1 MAGGNAFGAACVEV
15 STRGKPALGW
25 PNDRKMKRLLQILIG
40 LMAVAFATTAVR
52 AQAPEGPMTPQPGIE
67 LQKAPAGFKVQSL
80 LVNTPVTVRNAAGQM
95 VHTLEASDFRILDN
109 GVPQKITHFDLG
121 GDPISLVVVVE
132 TSSRIATILPEI
144 RKTGILISQ
153 TVMGPTGEAAVLGFD
168 SRITRLQDFDDK
180 TDTLESTLSTLQEG
194 DDGSRLFDAMSKAVE
209 MLKQRPES
217 SATDLG
223 KRRVMLVVSE
233 AHDSGSEEKL
243 GEVLRRAQLANVAI
257 YAVGVS
263 GAKADLKRDPNETYK
278 KPPRVTPEGTYSTP
292 PPPGTVQTPT
302 TELQQQEAGAPAAG
316 AVALA
321 VWVIQHAKDKVTSR
335 QLEIAAAAT
344 GGVHASAWKQQTL
357 EKVIDEIGGE
367 LHAQYTITYAPTGT
381 DDEGYHE
388 ISVQLDRKDLTVRA
402 RPGYYVS
409 APGI

>member
-1 MAGGNAFGAACVEV
+1 MTQAWKISTVLLVAALAAAG
-15 STRGKPALGW
+15 
-25 PNDRKMKRLLQILIG
+25 IH
-40 LMAVAFATTAVR
+40 
-52 AQAPEGPMTPQPGIE
+52 AQAPEGPMTPQPGVE
-67 LQKAPAGFKVQSL
+67 PQKAPTGFKVQSL
-80 LVNTPVTVRNAAGQM
+80 LVNTPVTVRNASGQM
-95 VHTLEASDFRILDN
+95 VHNLEASNFRILDN

-153 TVMGPTGEAAVLGFD
+153 TVMGPTGEAAVIGFD
-168 SRITRLQDFDDK
+168 SRIHKLQDFDDT
-180 TDTLESTLSTLQEG
+180 TDKLEYTLSTLEEG

-209 MLKQRPES
+209 MLKQRPEA

-233 AHDSGSEEKL
+233 AHDSGSEDKL

-263 GAKADLKRDPNETYK
+263 GAKADLKRNANDDYK

-302 TELQQQEAGAPAAG
+302 TELQQQEAGMPAAG
-316 AVALA
+316 AMALA
-321 VWVIQHAKDKVTSR
+321 VWVIQHAKDKVTTK

-344 GGVHASAWKQQTL
+344 GGVHASAWKHETL

-367 LHAQYTITYAPTGT
+367 LHAQYTITYAPMGT
-381 DDEGYHE
+381 DGEGYHE
-388 ISVQLDRKDLTVRA
+388 ITVELDRKDLTVRA
-402 RPGYYVS
+402 RPGYYLS
-409 APGI
+409 PPGM

>member
-1 MAGGNAFGAACVEV
+1 MTRLWKISTGFLVTVLAAAG
-15 STRGKPALGW
+15 
-25 PNDRKMKRLLQILIG
+25 
-40 LMAVAFATTAVR
+40 VR
-52 AQAPEGPMTPQPGIE
+52 AQAPEGPMTPQPGVE

-80 LVNTPVTVRNAAGQM
+80 LVNTPVTVRNASGRM
-95 VHTLEASDFRILDN
+95 VHNLEASDFRILDN

-153 TVMGPTGEAAVLGFD
+153 TVMGPTGEAAVIGFD
-168 SRITRLQDFDDK
+168 SRIHKLQDFDDT
-180 TDTLESTLSTLQEG
+180 TDKLEYTLSTLEEG
-194 DDGSRLFDAMSKAVE
+194 DDESRLFDAMSKAVE
-209 MLKQRPES
+209 MLKQRPEA

-233 AHDSGSEEKL
+233 AHDSGSEDKL

-263 GAKADLKRDPNETYK
+263 GAKADLKRNPNDDYK

-302 TELQQQEAGAPAAG
+302 TELQQQEAGMPAAG
-316 AVALA
+316 AMALA
-321 VWVIQHAKDKVTSR
+321 VWVIQHAKDKVTTK

-344 GGVHASAWKQQTL
+344 GGVHASAWKHETL

-381 DDEGYHE
+381 EGEGYHE
-388 ISVQLDRKDLTVRA
+388 ITVELDRKDLTVRA
-402 RPGYYVS
+402 RPGYYLS
-409 APGI
+409 SPGT